1 MIFFSFF
8 FFLFEIRGEDV
19 ATFVMTFTTEQP
31 HADNAW
37 SQGQKTALLS
47 NLGQAKPNRREGI
60 SAIKAHAHA
69 HAHWV
74 HTASELYRRVVGG
87 WQRLSPWPSLPS
99 PNKKQQK
106 A

>member
-37 SQGQKTALLS
+37 S
-47 NLGQAKPNRREGI
+47 
-60 SAIKAHAHA
+60 
-69 HAHWV
+69 
-74 HTASELYRRVVGG
+74 
-87 WQRLSPWPSLPS
+87 
-99 PNKKQQK
+99 
-106 A
+106 